1 MLFCRQNC
9 EAHERRL
16 VNRNGIDVECRD
28 LDPASNR
35 LQLSLPRRLISIR
48 MRRWA
53 AQTANL
59 HCVGKKLPRMMPDGV
74 QRLTRHVSVIKDDES
89 QARLLATAF
98 VGKVMRSL
106 FSVRPLRYRFSC
118 YAVVLSLNDC

>member
-1 MLFCRQNC
+1 MVPSRPARCFSAEKNC
-9 EAHERRL
+9 EARERRL

-35 LQLSLPRRLISIR
+35 LQLSLPHLLISIR

-59 HCVGKKLPRMMPDGV
+59 HCVGKRLSRMMPDGV
-74 QRLTRHVSVIKDDES
+74 LKPDWP
-89 QARLLATAF
+89 
-98 VGKVMRSL
+98 
-106 FSVRPLRYRFSC
+106 PL
-118 YAVVLSLNDC
+118 

>member
-16 VNRNGIDVECRD
+16 VNRNGIGVECRD

-35 LQLSLPRRLISIR
+35 LQLSLPHHCLISIR

-59 HCVGKKLPRMMPDGV
+59 HCVGERLPRMMPDV
-74 QRLTRHVSVIKDDES
+74 
-89 QARLLATAF
+89 LLIIIIIMRRYYYYK
-98 VGKVMRSL
+98 VGTD
-106 FSVRPLRYRFSC
+106 FSDTL
-118 YAVVLSLNDC
+118 